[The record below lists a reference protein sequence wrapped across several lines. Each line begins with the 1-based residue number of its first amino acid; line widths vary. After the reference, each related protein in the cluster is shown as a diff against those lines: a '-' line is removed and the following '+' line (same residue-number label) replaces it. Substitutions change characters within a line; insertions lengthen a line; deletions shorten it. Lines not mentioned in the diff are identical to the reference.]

1 MDRSTQAMLVKLALL
16 GGAAYLVYTL
26 LSKGASAAAGIL
38 SSATAPTSTALANAY
53 VALTSQGAEV
63 PQGQILLPDG
73 QTWIPVASVNVRN
86 VSGTNYGTFNYGG
99 STYYL
104 LTGYDAN
111 GNYAA
116 SATLNG

>member
-1 MDRSTQAMLVKLALL
+1 VDRSTQAMLVKLALL
-16 GGAAYLVYTL
+16 GAVGYVLWQAFKNK
-26 LSKGASAAAGIL
+26 LSALTAL
-38 SSATAPTSTALANAY
+38 TAPVVNPLADAY
-53 VALTSQGAEV
+53 VWLTSQGAQI

-73 QTWIPVASVNVRN
+73 QTWIPVTSVNVRN
-86 VSGTNYGTFNYGG
+86 VPGTSYGMFNYGG

-104 LTGYDAN
+104 LTGHDAN

>member
-1 MDRSTQAMLVKLALL
+1 VPAL
-16 GGAAYLVYTL
+16 
-26 LSKGASAAAGIL
+26 
-38 SSATAPTSTALANAY
+38 TAPVVNPLADAY
-53 VALTSQGAEV
+53 AWLTGQGAEV

-73 QTWIPVASVNVRN
+73 QTWIPVSSVNVRN
-86 VSGTNYGTFNYGG
+86 VPGTNYGTFDYGG

-116 SATLNG
+116 SATLKG